1 MNEFKGTKG
10 RLAVKEAIG
19 HRNELLYYH
28 VQHKGNSIADFSPNP
43 YTEIPTS
50 LESAKANAVLFSK
63 APEMLEALQQVIR
76 LKDLIEYD
84 ESIVNESN
92 IGEASA
98 ISQML
103 NRIETLIKEATEI

>member
-63 APEMLEALQQVIR
+63 ATEMLRMLTETYLQIYALSKRIQDETYKNG
-76 LKDLIEYD
+76 LKGRA
-84 ESIVNESN
+84 ESIKK
-92 IGEASA
+92 
-98 ISQML
+98 
-103 NRIETLIKEATEI
+103 LIKEATEI

>member
-19 HRNELLYYH
+19 PRNELLYYY

-50 LESAKANAVLFSK
+50 LESAKANALIFTK
-63 APEMLEALQQVIR
+63 AHEMLEMLKTIDQALDELWQ
-76 LKDLIEYD
+76 KDDKNVLFDYLSGID
-84 ESIVNESN
+84 TK
-92 IGEASA
+92 
-98 ISQML
+98 Q
-103 NRIETLIKEATEI
+103 LIKEATEI